1 MEEGASTQIL
11 SESLDAGMLR
21 RNLRDSGLRSPEVLY
36 VISALPMYGTLKIN
50 GENVT
55 EGDSFTQR
63 EINKGKVVYEHDHSD
78 SLWDAFEYYIQ
89 VKLLLL

>member
-1 MEEGASTQIL
+1 
-11 SESLDAGMLR
+11 
-21 RNLRDSGLRSPEVLY
+21 
-36 VISALPMYGTLKIN
+36 MYGELKVD

-89 VKLLLL
+89 VEFTIYVQLKR